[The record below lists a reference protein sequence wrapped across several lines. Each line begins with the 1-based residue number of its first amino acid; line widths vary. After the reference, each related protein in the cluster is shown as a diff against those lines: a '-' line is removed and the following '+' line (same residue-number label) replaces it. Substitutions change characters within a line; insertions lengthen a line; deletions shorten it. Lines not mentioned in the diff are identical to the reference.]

1 MCKEMLVPETAE
13 TNGEAQKALDAAMV
27 LNTKEYFVRHIE
39 QAPDKAHRK
48 ITNRLQQISNKFSYE
63 LVHATI
69 RAKVTELT
77 GL

>member
-1 MCKEMLVPETAE
+1 MPETAE
-13 TNGEAQKALDAAMV
+13 TNGEAQMALEAAMV
-27 LNTKEYFVRHIE
+27 LNTEESFVRHIE

-48 ITNRLQQISNKFSYE
+48 ITTRLRQISNKFSYE

-77 GL
+77 GM